1 MKKYL
6 MKGFA
11 AIVFC
16 GAIASC
22 SRDMESSSGSA
33 TEKIEETYS
42 KAFVTHF
49 AQPAQDQTWGF
60 GNAAAGTR
68 ANNPGTDVPYT
79 SEAINAN
86 SNEWADPTP
95 GKTYGGWVVPETLT
109 VAQKELVRKYF
120 QAVTNP
126 TYEDPHYRH
135 FFIQQVYKGHT
146 NPPTTGN
153 QELNKS
159 ASGAEYTSDNMNYL
173 TVGHSEEHI
182 NNFNAGDCSYKN
194 VGDNGYAVNDNK
206 SHQDQI
212 SLMVNIDDTECFGY
226 HNSGCSIQRNDKAG
240 LVHWTTIR
248 TWAREQGI
256 YTEDIL
262 NDKWDRSFMGFDF
275 ELLSLEDS
283 YYKDNSGNPIY
294 AKFSNGQLNNLQ
306 YVYYGPN
313 DIRKRGSRPAS
324 TRRAG
329 TRDGETSLNISNE
342 TVQLSDNGGKTFI
355 SPGGNFSEDIKN
367 LLVAGNYIGAD
378 LSVTKSGWRQS
389 EEWRVRF
396 QGEWNGKLGNGEITL
411 NTNSTN
417 IEIQLTA
424 EDVKI
429 INQQGLQI
437 WSLVSPVI
445 ITRVYISNYSQANGG
460 GSSSGTESGESQGG
474 ESQGG
479 ESQGGESQGGESQ
492 SGESQSD
499 DNYEIY
505 DSEYLIVNGE
515 QIPFLIESKNMYG
528 GVKYLNGDEMLKD
541 ADMTIEVDGKQC
553 FNMAKIKELVD
564 DGYLPVWNSNLRT
577 WVKWGG
583 GDGYYSDW
591 IVTLTKANRL
601 DEVPEGD
608 EIAVIAED
616 LTINDAIPDFD
627 FNDVVFTVK
636 WNKTENKV
644 NVTLLAAGG
653 TLPLYIGGTDGV
665 FTDGHEV
672 HEEFASVNPDKVILT
687 TTMINT
693 APNAHNAYKTPT
705 FEVTNFDHSATTI
718 GEIAKSIKVAVKKY
732 GEMIELKAPQGGV
745 PTKIAVKTDFVT
757 KPEYGWCDEREDIDD
772 KYNKDGWALFKS
784 YVKGEL
790 DDNWYTNINPKKGN

>member
-16 GAIASC
+16 GSIASC

-79 SEAINAN
+79 SDAINAN
-86 SNEWADPTP
+86 SNEWADPA
-95 GKTYGGWVVPETLT
+95 KYYGGWLVPDTLT
-109 VAQKELVRKYF
+109 DAQKELVMKYF
-120 QAVTNP
+120 QAVPNP
-126 TYEDPHYRH
+126 QYEDPRYRH

-146 NPPTTGN
+146 EPPTTGN
-153 QELNKS
+153 HELNT
-159 ASGAEYTSDNMNYL
+159 AAGGTQYTSDNMNYL

-182 NNFNAGDCSYKN
+182 NNFNAGDCSPKN
-194 VGDNGYAVNDNK
+194 VGDNGFAVNDNK
-206 SHQDQI
+206 THKDKI

-248 TWAREQGI
+248 TWARQQGI

-262 NDKWDRSFMGFDF
+262 NDNWDRSFMGFDF

-313 DIRKRGSRPAS
+313 DIRKRGTRPAS

-329 TRDGETSLNISNE
+329 TRDGETSVDIFNGNKQLSNNGTEGGALSNE
-342 TVQLSDNGGKTFI
+342 AK
-355 SPGGNFSEDIKN
+355 E
-367 LLVAGNYIGAD
+367 LLKVGNYIGVD
-378 LSVTKSGWRQS
+378 LSVVTEWYNNEYSYGTYSNWKVSFMNGSWSTLSSG
-389 EEWRVRF
+389 E
-396 QGEWNGKLGNGEITL
+396 LTL
-411 NTNSTN
+411 DANTTN
-417 IEIQLTA
+417 VEMQLTQA
-424 EDVKI
+424 DVDALKYS
-429 INQQGLQI
+429 
-437 WSLVSPVI
+437 SLLFLSKANPVNI
-445 ITRVYISNYSQANGG
+445 SRIYISNYSQANGG
-460 GSSSGTESGESQGG
+460 GSSDNQGG
-474 ESQGG
+474 NDGNQGG
-479 ESQGGESQGGESQ
+479 NDDNQG
-492 SGESQSD
+492 GESQSD

-515 QIPFLIESKNMYG
+515 QIPFLIENKNMYG

-564 DGYLPVWNSNLRT
+564 DDYLPVWNSNLRT
-577 WVKWGG
+577 WVKWDG

-591 IVTLTKANRL
+591 IVTLTKANRK
-601 DEVPEGD
+601 DEVPETD

-705 FEVTNFDHSATTI
+705 FEVTNFDHSATKI

-732 GEMIELKAPQGGV
+732 GEMIELKAPKGGV

-757 KPEYGWCDEREDIDD
+757 KPEYGWCDEQQDIDE
-772 KYNKDGWALFKS
+772 KYHEKGEPLFRG

-790 DDNWYTNINPKKGN
+790 DDNWYTLITTKGNQ

>member
-1 MKKYL
+1 

-16 GAIASC
+16 GSIASC

-79 SEAINAN
+79 SDAINAN
-86 SNEWADPTP
+86 SNEWADPA
-95 GKTYGGWVVPETLT
+95 KYYGGWLVPDTLT
-109 VAQKELVRKYF
+109 DAQKELVMKYF
-120 QAVTNP
+120 QAVPNP
-126 TYEDPHYRH
+126 QYEDPRYRH

-146 NPPTTGN
+146 EPPTTGN
-153 QELNKS
+153 HELNT
-159 ASGAEYTSDNMNYL
+159 AAGGTQYTSDNMNYL

-182 NNFNAGDCSYKN
+182 NNFNAGDCSPKN
-194 VGDNGYAVNDNK
+194 VGDNGFAVNDNK
-206 SHQDQI
+206 THKDKI

-248 TWAREQGI
+248 TWARQQGI

-262 NDKWDRSFMGFDF
+262 NDNWDRSFMGFDF

-313 DIRKRGSRPAS
+313 DIRKRGTRPAS

-329 TRDGETSLNISNE
+329 TRDGETSVDIFNGNKQLSNNGTEGGALSNE
-342 TVQLSDNGGKTFI
+342 AK
-355 SPGGNFSEDIKN
+355 E
-367 LLVAGNYIGAD
+367 LLKVGNYIGVD
-378 LSVTKSGWRQS
+378 LSVVTEWYNNEYSYGTYSNWKVSFMNGSWSTLSSG
-389 EEWRVRF
+389 E
-396 QGEWNGKLGNGEITL
+396 LTL
-411 NTNSTN
+411 DANTTN
-417 IEIQLTA
+417 VEMQLTQA
-424 EDVKI
+424 DVDALKYS
-429 INQQGLQI
+429 
-437 WSLVSPVI
+437 SLLFLSKANPVNI
-445 ITRVYISNYSQANGG
+445 SRIYISNYSQANGG
-460 GSSSGTESGESQGG
+460 GSSDNQGG
-474 ESQGG
+474 NDGNQGG
-479 ESQGGESQGGESQ
+479 NDDNQG
-492 SGESQSD
+492 GESQSD

-515 QIPFLIESKNMYG
+515 QIPFLIENKNMYG

-564 DGYLPVWNSNLRT
+564 DDYLPVWNSNLRT
-577 WVKWGG
+577 WVKWDG

-591 IVTLTKANRL
+591 IVTLTKANRK
-601 DEVPEGD
+601 DEVPETD

-705 FEVTNFDHSATTI
+705 FEVTNFDHSATKI

-732 GEMIELKAPQGGV
+732 GEMIELKAPKGGV

-757 KPEYGWCDEREDIDD
+757 KPEYGWCDEQQDIDE
-772 KYNKDGWALFKS
+772 KYHEKGEPLFRG

-790 DDNWYTNINPKKGN
+790 DDNWYTLITTKGNQ

>member
-1 MKKYL
+1 

-226 HNSGCSIQRNDKAG
+226 HNSGCSIQRNDKAA

-248 TWAREQGI
+248 TWARAQGI

-329 TRDGETSLNISNE
+329 TRDGETSVNIWEGTDQIKYLTPKYFS
-342 TVQLSDNGGKTFI
+342 LSDKAK
-355 SPGGNFSEDIKN
+355 E
-367 LLVAGNYIGAD
+367 LLVAGNYLGVD
-378 LSVTKSGWRQS
+378 LSVVPEWYNNQWNYGTYTNWGIKLFGHWG
-389 EEWRVRF
+389 EE
-396 QGEWNGKLGNGEITL
+396 NGGRLDNGNFTL
-411 NTNSTN
+411 SANSTN
-417 IEIQLTA
+417 VEMQLSESDVAILKQQNLTIYPTA
-424 EDVKI
+424 D
-429 INQQGLQI
+429 
-437 WSLVSPVI
+437 PVDI
-445 ITRVYISNYSQANGG
+445 SRIYISNYSQANGG
-460 GSSSGTESGESQGG
+460 GSSSGTESGESQSG

-479 ESQGGESQGGESQ
+479 ESQGGESQG
-492 SGESQSD
+492 GESQSD

-515 QIPFLIESKNMYG
+515 QIPFLIENKNMYG

-591 IVTLTKANRL
+591 IVTLTKASRL

-705 FEVTNFDHSATTI
+705 FEVTNFNHSATTI

-790 DDNWYTNINPKKGN
+790 DDNWYTNINPKKGNQ